1 MAETTTTK
9 EEGSAAAIE
18 VRRTPGGG
26 KKQLQKNIC
35 RHVTFRATDH
45 PRFRNTEDHKD
56 VRTSMYNQTAT
67 LLWRNSVSQSSHL
80 LASLITFRATA
91 TEHSKQPF
99 HKRLHP
105 WCRCCFLQHCCRAC
119 LSSTPR
125 SDLASPIA
133 LSATVTEHGSDHH
146 FMRRLMVLQQ
156 SKLFANKLTSTLHY
170 YRAW

>member
-56 VRTSMYNQTAT
+56 VRASMYNQTAT
-67 LLWRNSVSQSSHL
+67 LLWRNAVSQSSHL

-91 TEHSKQPF
+91 TEHSMQLFTSACIAGATAAFSNTATEHACRLLPAVS
-99 HKRLHP
+99 LHP
-105 WCRCCFLQHCCRAC
+105 QLR
-119 LSSTPR
+119 
-125 SDLASPIA
+125 
-133 LSATVTEHGSDHH
+133 
-146 FMRRLMVLQQ
+146 
-156 SKLFANKLTSTLHY
+156 
-170 YRAW
+170 